1 MNTDNPLPKFPYTGR
16 RFTSTEAF
24 LDDKPILP
32 YHEVT
37 IEDNVAWKVNP
48 DWVSAPY
55 YEVLDHQP
63 ESGYFRRLKEI

>member
-1 MNTDNPLPKFPYTGR
+1 
-16 RFTSTEAF
+16 